1 MAALDPGTD
10 DSAGGGATGA
20 RAVRKSSAL
29 FEVASV
35 TAVFALVGGATYLID
50 SYTRLPVSVEMARAR
65 ATTPFA
71 PAPAMDPDTFETA
84 AARPAPEP
92 AADPTSSEAVAVA
105 SSPFYR
111 RRDLARRAAPP
122 PTAPEPNVAAAAPV
136 EPPPSAAPETVAVAE
151 IPATSTAP
159 EPNVVAAAP
168 VEAPPSAAPE
178 TVAVAEIPATST
190 APEPNV
196 AAAAPVEAPP
206 SAAPETVAVA
216 EIPAASVAPEPSVAA
231 AAPVEAPASAAP
243 ETVAVAEIRAT
254 PAAPE
259 PNAAPE
265 PAATAA
271 PETLAAAEA
280 PAAPEPGVD
289 DAPAQTPS
297 DPAPEPV
304 VAATSARAV
313 DDQIVT
319 GSIPPNPIRPV
330 DDLPPASFEFST
342 AAGRLHV
349 SGVVADSET
358 RAALLNALKAVHGP
372 RRIVGAIAVEPGR
385 ASAPWLA
392 AMPAALKS
400 LKVSGLTVLF
410 SGNDLMI
417 RGYMGDADRTRLS
430 SNVEGLFGGDVKV
443 VPLADHLNA
452 VTARAN
458 ARVAESLAA
467 LPPGFA
473 AADLVG
479 ALNRSVV
486 NFASASAEVPATERA
501 LLDKAAALMAQ
512 LPNGTVIEIAGHTDG
527 TGDEA
532 ENLALSRRRAEAV
545 RAALIQ
551 AGARPDM
558 LTAKGYG
565 GAAPVVA
572 NDSVEGRFRNRRIE
586 YRLVGNRLAGK

>member
-1 MAALDPGTD
+1 MAALDSGTD

-50 SYTRLPVSVEMARAR
+50 SYTRLPASVEMARAR

-71 PAPAMDPDTFETA
+71 PAPAMDPDTFETVA
-84 AARPAPEP
+84 ERPAPEP
-92 AADPTSSEAVAVA
+92 VAEPASSEAIAVA
-105 SSPFYR
+105 SSPLYR
-111 RRDLARRAAPP
+111 RRDLARRAAQPP
-122 PTAPEPNVAAAAPV
+122 AAPEPSVVAAAPVEPSPSAAPETVAVAEVPATAAAPEPSVAAAAPVEAPPSAASETVAAAEIPAAPAAPEPSVAAAAPV
-136 EPPPSAAPETVAVAE
+136 EPPPSAAPETVAAAE
-151 IPATSTAP
+151 IPAA
-159 EPNVVAAAP
+159 
-168 VEAPPSAAPE
+168 SA
-178 TVAVAEIPATST
+178 

-196 AAAAPVEAPP
+196 AA
-206 SAAPETVAVA
+206 S
-216 EIPAASVAPEPSVAA
+216 
-231 AAPVEAPASAAP
+231 
-243 ETVAVAEIRAT
+243 
-254 PAAPE
+254 
-259 PNAAPE
+259 E

-271 PETLAAAEA
+271 PETLVAAEAPAAPAEAVVVAEA
-280 PAAPEPGVD
+280 PAAPEPSVD
-289 DAPAQTPS
+289 AAAPAPTPS
-297 DPAPEPV
+297 DPAPAPV
-304 VAATSARAV
+304 VAATSNPAV
-313 DDQIVT
+313 DDQIIT
-319 GSIPPNPIRPV
+319 GSIPPKPIRPA

-349 SGVVADSET
+349 SGVVADPET

-392 AMPAALKS
+392 AMPAALKT

-443 VPLADHLNA
+443 VSLADHLSA
-452 VTARAN
+452 VSARAN
-458 ARVAESLAA
+458 ARVAEALAA

-479 ALNRSVV
+479 ALNCSVV
-486 NFASASAEVPATERA
+486 NFASASAEAPATERA
-501 LLDKAAALMAQ
+501 LLGQAAALMAQ
-512 LPNGTVIEIAGHTDG
+512 LPQGTVIEIAGHTDG

-532 ENLALSRRRAEAV
+532 ENVALSRRRAEAV

-565 GAAPVVA
+565 GAAPIVA

>member
-10 DSAGGGATGA
+10 DSAGGGVTGA

-50 SYTRLPVSVEMARAR
+50 SYTRLPASVEMARAR

-92 AADPTSSEAVAVA
+92 VAEPASSEAVAVA
-105 SSPFYR
+105 SSPLYR

-122 PTAPEPNVAAAAPV
+122 TAAPV
-136 EPPPSAAPETVAVAE
+136 EPSPSAAPETVAVAE
-151 IPATSTAP
+151 IPAT
-159 EPNVVAAAP
+159 AA
-168 VEAPPSAAPE
+168 
-178 TVAVAEIPATST
+178 
-190 APEPNV
+190 
-196 AAAAPVEAPP
+196 
-206 SAAPETVAVA
+206 
-216 EIPAASVAPEPSVAA
+216 APEPSVAA
-231 AAPVEAPASAAP
+231 AAPVEAPPSAAS
-243 ETVAVAEIRAT
+243 ETVAAAEIPAA

-259 PNAAPE
+259 PNVAASE

-271 PETLAAAEA
+271 APETLVAAEAPAAPGEAVIVAEA
-280 PAAPEPGVD
+280 PAAPEPSVD
-289 DAPAQTPS
+289 AAAPAQTPS
-297 DPAPEPV
+297 DPAPAPV
-304 VAATSARAV
+304 VAATSNPAV

-319 GSIPPNPIRPV
+319 GSIPPKPIRPA

-349 SGVVADSET
+349 SGVVADPET

-392 AMPAALKS
+392 AMPAALKT

-410 SGNDLMI
+410 SGSDLMI

-443 VPLADHLNA
+443 VSLADHLSA
-452 VTARAN
+452 VSARAN
-458 ARVAESLAA
+458 ARVAEALAA

-486 NFASASAEVPATERA
+486 NFASASAEAPATERA
-501 LLDKAAALMAQ
+501 LLGQAAALMAQ
-512 LPNGTVIEIAGHTDG
+512 LPQGTVIEIAGHTDG

-532 ENLALSRRRAEAV
+532 ENVALSRRRAEAV